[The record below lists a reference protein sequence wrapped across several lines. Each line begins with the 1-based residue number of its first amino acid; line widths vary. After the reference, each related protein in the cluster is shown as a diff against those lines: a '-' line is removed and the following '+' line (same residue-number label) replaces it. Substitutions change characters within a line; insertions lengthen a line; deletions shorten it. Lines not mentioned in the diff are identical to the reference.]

1 MRLLFKGLSDP
12 DMEKPE
18 SSCTHRLL
26 GEGEKKK
33 KVGKMF
39 ARVLTKISENTA
51 VWERWQ
57 SKYKLNCHISETQ
70 FFDVTNIYC

>member
-1 MRLLFKGLSDP
+1 
-12 DMEKPE
+12 
-18 SSCTHRLL
+18 
-26 GEGEKKK
+26 
-33 KVGKMF
+33 MF